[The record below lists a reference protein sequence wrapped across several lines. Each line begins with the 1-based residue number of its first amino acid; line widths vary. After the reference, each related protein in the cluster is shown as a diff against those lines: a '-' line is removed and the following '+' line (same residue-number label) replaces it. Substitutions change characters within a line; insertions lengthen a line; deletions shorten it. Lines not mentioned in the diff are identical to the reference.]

1 MPRVVRAD
9 LAVGVG
15 DHAVAVVAAEELQA
29 ASLDPLHLRAA
40 TAQRPPLRHRAPSP
54 LRTAPPALLTLAAA
68 APPPSLAR
76 YWVRENSSSSSA
88 RPRSPE
94 PAGGQPRAAAIPA
107 PLTAATPWRRF
118 RPPPLPPAPRC
129 KPANQRG
136 ARATP
141 LPARRRRHHCAT
153 RAGCVGG
160 GRGYG
165 TVRVEPV
172 ANAELL
178 NKQGRGG
185 PFGRSVPVPRALD
198 DPAGSR
204 TAAVPQPPA
213 SPPWP
218 RSGTHT
224 HRDRCRAPPR
234 VPHCTRTPPVCT
246 LAPRPLLPCAVEL
259 RLARAP
265 LSRADRSRSVPNLP
279 EPLRTVPSRAG
290 RGRGV
295 AERPS
300 ERSRSRGGRS
310 RSSSRRPAAGGAR
323 RVGLGRAPQWRG
335 ARTRRRRGRARG
347 AQRRQPRWRRGWR
360 RGRQPSG
367 SLRPQVV
374 AGAGR
379 GGPIRQDAAVAGG
392 LQAVP

>member
-107 PLTAATPWRRF
+107 PLTAATPWRHF

-160 GRGYG
+160 GRGYA

-198 DPAGSR
+198 GPAGSL

-213 SPPWP
+213 PSPWP

-234 VPHCTRTPPVCT
+234 VPHCTRTPPSARSHHGRCCPARSSCASFGPPSA
-246 LAPRPLLPCAVEL
+246 APIA
-259 RLARAP
+259 
-265 LSRADRSRSVPNLP
+265 ADPFRTFPN
-279 EPLRTVPSRAG
+279 R
-290 RGRGV
+290 
-295 AERPS
+295 S
-300 ERSRSRGGRS
+300 ERFRAARGGGGAWPS
-310 RSSSRRPAAGGAR
+310 ALPSAAEAGAGGAEAR
-323 RVGLGRAPQWRG
+323 LGVPLPG
-335 ARTRRRRGRARG
+335 ARGG
-347 AQRRQPRWRRGWR
+347 
-360 RGRQPSG
+360 SG
-367 SLRPQVV
+367 
-374 AGAGR
+374 
-379 GGPIRQDAAVAGG
+379 
-392 LQAVP
+392 